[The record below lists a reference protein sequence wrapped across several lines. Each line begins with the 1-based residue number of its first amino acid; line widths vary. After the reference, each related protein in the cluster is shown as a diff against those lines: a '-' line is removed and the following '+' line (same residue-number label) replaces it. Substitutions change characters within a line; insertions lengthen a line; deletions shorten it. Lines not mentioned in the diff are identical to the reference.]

1 MVNIALGASDGVSV
15 SRETLI
21 SSIVEERD
29 YSSSTCCHKV
39 RVVAA
44 LILGLLIVAGGAV
57 MLALLCACSPLPFFC
72 AGVVLVALGAVI
84 LGIGIAN
91 VCGFCF
97 RARGIEVQ
105 KQRLLQ
111 QEEELADLQKKL
123 SVAQSDVEKLIEE
136 KIAAQQTSSE
146 IVQSLSG
153 AIEDLT
159 VKCQDAALES
169 QAKRRLLEEKI
180 SALRERCKILE
191 GSREDARTLLE
202 ETKQELVARLGVLED
217 KYYNSLATRR
227 ALRLDLEETQ
237 AYAANLEETRDR
249 LLVQVEF
256 LQEEAKKLPK
266 RDRMIEELKTM
277 ISQYEHI
284 CEERGDWIRALKSA
298 NQALLEESRN
308 LVEQVQLYKEWCEG
322 NDTEDSS
329 SSPVGIA
336 SEGSDD
342 ENEEQDNFD
351 YGAQV

>member
-1 MVNIALGASDGVSV
+1 MVNIALGASNGVNV
-15 SRETLI
+15 SRETLP
-21 SSIVEERD
+21 SSIVGERD
-29 YSSSTCCHKV
+29 NSASTCCHKV
-39 RVVAA
+39 GVVAA
-44 LILGLLIVAGGAV
+44 LILGLLIAAGGAV
-57 MLALLCACSPLPFFC
+57 MLALLCACSPLPLFC

-91 VCGFCF
+91 VCSFCF

-111 QEEELADLQKKL
+111 QEEELTDLQKKL
-123 SVAQSDVEKLIEE
+123 SVAQSDVEKLIED
-136 KIAAQQTSSE
+136 KIAAQQTSAE
-146 IVQSLSG
+146 VVQSLSG

-159 VKCQDAALES
+159 VKCQDATLES
-169 QAKRRLLEEKI
+169 QAKQRLLEGKI

-191 GSREDARTLLE
+191 GSREDARTLLD

-249 LLVQVEF
+249 LLVQVEW